1 MDKPIRTETLAS
13 RTARALADLSLAAA
27 PGDHLG
33 AEDDLIQRFGISR
46 PTLRQAAKLVERD
59 RLISIRRGI
68 KGGYFAD
75 RPDARDAIQSLARFL
90 RLKGATLGNVIQVT
104 RPVSEEAAVAAAT
117 RRNDADVE
125 RLRAFLATVDDRDTP
140 RDLIAAEV
148 ELARLIAGISGNPV
162 VELVMEIGYSFG
174 LDEEGS
180 DLYGDPD
187 RRARTRAM
195 QRSLCQAIIDGD
207 PEVARLMMNR
217 RSRQFDEWLGD
228 PA

>member
-1 MDKPIRTETLAS
+1 MSKPFRAETLAS

-90 RLKGATLGNVIQVT
+90 RLKGATLGDVIQVT
-104 RPVSEEAAVAAAT
+104 RPVSEEGAVAAAA
-117 RRNDADVE
+117 RRSDSDVE
-125 RLRAFLATVDDRDTP
+125 RLHAFLATIDDRDTP

-148 ELARLIAGISGNPV
+148 ELAGLIAGMSGNPV
-162 VELVMEIGYSFG
+162 VGLVMEIGYSFG

-180 DLYGDPD
+180 DLYVDPD

-217 RSRQFDEWLGD
+217 RSRQFDEWLG
-228 PA
+228 AMA